1 MSAGLTCNYDLDHS
15 FILQTDAST
24 AIPYFF
30 LRSNL
35 SHFDAILQFILQL
48 PALAYSF
55 LGHPYISTIFV
66 GPVGSMISPLFKHNS
81 LCDAQLRP
89 DWRQR
94 FAIAS
99 DRPTP
104 TVQFQCVPS
113 PHFKRKIILLSRL
126 LSRFLSIF
134 FFFNNPIVPIL
145 CKFLSYRIALSSIG
159 FLFYYRIKNCNTPRY
174 RQTKL
179 HPTISAELRSWS
191 PSRSGFL
198 PFPSAAV
205 RIPGLVNVAF
215 KIIVDT
221 ENRLMASLF
230 PSISSV
236 VGRRGLP
243 EEGKEENKKIHC
255 IFL

>member
-179 HPTISAELRSWS
+179 YPTISAELRSWS
-191 PSRSGFL
+191 PLSIRISTLPQRGRANTRPCQRRLQNYRRYGEPANGFSL
-198 PFPSAAV
+198 SFDIV
-205 RIPGLVNVAF
+205 RRWA
-215 KIIVDT
+215 
-221 ENRLMASLF
+221 
-230 PSISSV
+230 
-236 VGRRGLP
+236 
-243 EEGKEENKKIHC
+243 
-255 IFL
+255 